1 MTHALLRVISSFTGH
16 RSLKLWQME
25 SGNCLKKE
33 TWRHEREDGV
43 WEGIIKRGAEMK
55 ESRKGS
61 RELVQGVLETE
72 CKFPDNLE
80 GN

>member
-1 MTHALLRVISSFTGH
+1 MKHHEKAKEVRIFMTHALLRVISSFTGQ

-61 RELVQGVLETE
+61 RESREY
-72 CKFPDNLE
+72 
-80 GN
+80 